1 MSGSDE
7 LFTEES
13 FVYTCK
19 QVGLTAD
26 EMDEMNIGQCLDY
39 IQEWVDNNN
48 TENGT
53 TKATKAKQEN
63 FDAF

>member
-1 MSGSDE
+1 
-7 LFTEES
+7 
-13 FVYTCK
+13 
-19 QVGLTAD
+19 
-26 EMDEMNIGQCLDY
+26 MDEMNIGQCLDY

-53 TKATKAKQEN
+53 KKATKAKQEN

>member
-1 MSGSDE
+1 
-7 LFTEES
+7 
-13 FVYTCK
+13 
-19 QVGLTAD
+19 
-26 EMDEMNIGQCLDY
+26 MDEMNISQCLDY
-39 IQEWVDNNN
+39 IQEWIDNND